1 MAMAEEQVQPGGP
14 GPASGDAVEIKAE
27 AGVGAAARS
36 GAGAGAEVGADVQA
50 QDASPL
56 EPAAQAEAA
65 PPTEPNPFATEQA
78 TEGGGTQPQAA
89 DGAGGPADA
98 NLSALLEDARAKAD
112 DHWDQLLRTRAEM
125 ENLRRRHALEL
136 EKAHKYALDSFVKD
150 LLGVRDS
157 LELALEAASKEQA
170 DLASLRQGT
179 ELTLK
184 QMADV
189 MSRFG
194 VERLDP
200 RGEPFNPEYHQA
212 MTLQP
217 SSEVPPNTVTTVVQK
232 GYVLNGRLVRP
243 AMVIVSSAG

>member
-1 MAMAEEQVQPGGP
+1 MAMAEEQVPPGGTA
-14 GPASGDAVEIKAE
+14 PASDTRVEVKIE
-27 AGVGAAARS
+27 
-36 GAGAGAEVGADVQA
+36 AGAEAEAQA
-50 QDASPL
+50 PPPA
-56 EPAAQAEAA
+56 EPAARAAAQDEASPA
-65 PPTEPNPFATEQA
+65 SEPNPFAT
-78 TEGGGTQPQAA
+78 TPGGEGGAARTQAPGGA
-89 DGAGGPADA
+89 DDQPGA
-98 NLSALLEDARAKAD
+98 NLATLLEDARAKAD

-150 LLGVRDS
+150 LVGVRDS
-157 LELALEAASKEQA
+157 LELALEAASNDKA
-170 DLASLRQGT
+170 DLASLREGT
-179 ELTLK
+179 DLTLK
-184 QMADV
+184 QLADV

-217 SSEVPPNTVTTVVQK
+217 SAEVPPNTVTTVVQK

-243 AMVIVSSAG
+243 AMVIVSSAA